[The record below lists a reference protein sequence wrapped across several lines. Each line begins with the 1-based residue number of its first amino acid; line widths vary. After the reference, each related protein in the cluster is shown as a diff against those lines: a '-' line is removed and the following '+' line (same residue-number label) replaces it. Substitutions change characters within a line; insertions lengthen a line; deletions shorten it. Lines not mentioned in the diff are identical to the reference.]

1 MIRSC
6 WNREPKLRPLA
17 SEIVEFLANNPRI
30 LAPCLDV
37 PLSSVQFEDTGQLQ
51 MHIPEK
57 IRKFSI
63 SLRNRSNNSITS
75 QRPPLWR
82 NLSSDD
88 ENSVIWDQP
97 DSPIETLPRITETW
111 NDHVTTSPQSVI
123 SSNVNNDGHINI
135 YDNPIDRGLWNS
147 DNVSGVAEPLLGTPC
162 RDSKI
167 NIISNDG
174 IGKYVPLKP
183 TANGFNHTSR
193 NDNYCLHDS
202 STQADSVL

>member
-6 WNREPKLRPLA
+6 WNREPKQRPQA
-17 SEIVEFLANNPRI
+17 SEIVEFLAINPHI
-30 LAPCLDV
+30 VTPCLDV

-51 MHIPEK
+51 MHIHEK

-63 SLRNRSNNSITS
+63 SLRNRSSNSITS

-82 NLSSDD
+82 NFSSDD
-88 ENSVIWDQP
+88 ENSSVIWDQP

-111 NDHVTTSPQSVI
+111 TDNIDSPQDVI
-123 SSNVNNDGHINI
+123 SSNNGGQINI
-135 YDNPIDRGLWNS
+135 YDNPIDRRSWNI
-147 DNVSGVAEPLLGTPC
+147 DNVNGVAEPLLGSPC
-162 RDSKI
+162 NFSKI
-167 NIISNDG
+167 NVNCNNDN

-183 TANGFNHTSR
+183 TANGYAGNTR

-202 STQADSVL
+202 SAQVDSML